1 MGIPFERCVNRMLW
15 HQDSRGPARLPDQE
29 WLATLRRIRSEFE
42 EMPCTRLSPDRAR
55 IFFGLTDDAASRALL
70 ERLTAEGFLART
82 EQGEYVR
89 RTERP

>member
-1 MGIPFERCVNRMLW
+1 MLW
-15 HQDSRGPARLPDQE
+15 HQEARGLARLPDHE

-42 EMPCTRLSPDRAR
+42 EMPCTRLTPDQAR
-55 IFFGLTDDAASRALL
+55 TFFGLQDDAASRAIL
-70 ERLTAEGFLART
+70 ERLMAEGFLART